1 MSSWIYEMRK
11 MFLLQKGL
19 LIIGLFFCLS
29 LGSMVLLDKPAN
41 PDIEMNA
48 PQYSFYLNQVQGP
61 YSDKTERFF
70 TSEAAKI
77 SDAKVALQRATDD
90 YYDGKITEQEYLFVA
105 DPLEKL
111 LQNEKGFQVIYEQ
124 YTYIRE
130 HPANRYF
137 LYTNGWDGLLSNDNL
152 DFLWLLLLLLLVV
165 PVFCYEFESRMD
177 ALLLTVRKGT
187 KHHTICK
194 IGLALLTVAVL
205 CLLTAG
211 LRYGF
216 YQFKYGLENGNYPL
230 QSLSYFG
237 TSTKNSTLFEAFLWI
252 TAGKLFG
259 SLCFA
264 MLILFVAVSLKKYA
278 VTLFACTAVIL
289 LPYYGLRLESTKYFL
304 PGPLGFMISTG
315 FFKGNEYSRNPF
327 KDQLDVVF
335 REVTPAAWS
344 IVFVVTLCIS
354 IGMFIVIL
362 LRRTSS
368 WSARKRIYGQGAFR
382 LLLILSMAASLL
394 SGCASTGSTETS
406 DIYNFFSRHS
416 FENERYRIYLDET
429 DFKDSRIVFEDKKTG
444 EKGDFIRNPMPS
456 LTRVQNEIYG
466 NGTRVYYMKYDFDK
480 SGFKENVSHFSVI
493 EVDTTTFQ
501 ERIVFEKKL
510 STENSTVLGLVKAN
524 DHNGYFYLGISS
536 FFLDEQSLY
545 FIGEG
550 EIRRVDRLTGNMGVI
565 VRSRVLSSV
574 AFDGRNIYYVN
585 DKSEVAQYDTKT
597 DVETVIPDIITNYF
611 VLTDS
616 ELLYLNR
623 KDQQKIY
630 ALNLSDFSTRKITD
644 KSAMYFTYN
653 GTHVIY
659 ESKLDLKKYRIDRN
673 GHNDTLIPDDEI

>member
-1 MSSWIYEMRK
+1 M
-11 MFLLQKGL
+11 
-19 LIIGLFFCLS
+19 
-29 LGSMVLLDKPAN
+29 
-41 PDIEMNA
+41 
-48 PQYSFYLNQVQGP
+48 
-61 YSDKTERFF
+61 
-70 TSEAAKI
+70 
-77 SDAKVALQRATDD
+77 
-90 YYDGKITEQEYLFVA
+90 
-105 DPLEKL
+105 
-111 LQNEKGFQVIYEQ
+111 
-124 YTYIRE
+124 
-130 HPANRYF
+130 
-137 LYTNGWDGLLSNDNL
+137 
-152 DFLWLLLLLLLVV
+152 
-165 PVFCYEFESRMD
+165 
-177 ALLLTVRKGT
+177 
-187 KHHTICK
+187 
-194 IGLALLTVAVL
+194 
-205 CLLTAG
+205 
-211 LRYGF
+211 
-216 YQFKYGLENGNYPL
+216 
-230 QSLSYFG
+230 
-237 TSTKNSTLFEAFLWI
+237 
-252 TAGKLFG
+252 
-259 SLCFA
+259 
-264 MLILFVAVSLKKYA
+264 
-278 VTLFACTAVIL
+278 
-289 LPYYGLRLESTKYFL
+289 
-304 PGPLGFMISTG
+304 
-315 FFKGNEYSRNPF
+315 
-327 KDQLDVVF
+327 
-335 REVTPAAWS
+335 
-344 IVFVVTLCIS
+344 
-354 IGMFIVIL
+354 
-362 LRRTSS
+362 
-368 WSARKRIYGQGAFR
+368 
-382 LLLILSMAASLL
+382 
-394 SGCASTGSTETS
+394 
-406 DIYNFFSRHS
+406 
-416 FENERYRIYLDET
+416 DET

-524 DHNGYFYLGISS
+524 DHNGHFYLGISS

-550 EIRRVDRLTGNMGVI
+550 EIRRVDRLTGNMSVI